1 MRVEDEPIQHT
12 IRKCINKLVDFVY
25 GDDTA
30 IKEGVDYAKYNFTD
44 VPANAFYYEPITWA
58 AKNGITSGI
67 SDTVFGRGRSCT
79 RSQMVSFL
87 QRFS

>member
-30 IKEGVDYAKYNFTD
+30 IKEGVEKAMGGTVIYNEID
-44 VPANAFYYEPITWA
+44 QAFDEGVEKGIEQGLEQGLRALVNSLKVYEVRRCFDSI
-58 AKNGITSGI
+58 
-67 SDTVFGRGRSCT
+67 
-79 RSQMVSFL
+79 
-87 QRFS
+87 

>member
-1 MRVEDEPIQHT
+1 TFLFRYYSSMGYSSNVTSE
-12 IRKCINKLVDFVY
+12 
-25 GDDTA
+25 
-30 IKEGVDYAKYNFTD
+30 DYAKYKFSD

-87 QRFS
+87 QRFSYYCYPYQNPDYFGD